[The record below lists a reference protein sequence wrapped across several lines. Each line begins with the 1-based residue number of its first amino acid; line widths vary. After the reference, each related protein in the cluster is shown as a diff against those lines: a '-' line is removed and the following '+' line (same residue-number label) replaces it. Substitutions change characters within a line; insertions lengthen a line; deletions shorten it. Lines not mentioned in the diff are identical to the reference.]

1 MEMPYHRSS
10 FGPFSLRKDIPGI
23 MNIWLY
29 EPQSCL
35 DVVEETEI
43 LNPIENWI

>member
-1 MEMPYHRSS
+1 MEMGCHRSG
-10 FGPFSLRKDIPGI
+10 FGRFCLKKCIPGI

-29 EPQSCL
+29 APEICL

-43 LNPIENWI
+43 LNLIENWI